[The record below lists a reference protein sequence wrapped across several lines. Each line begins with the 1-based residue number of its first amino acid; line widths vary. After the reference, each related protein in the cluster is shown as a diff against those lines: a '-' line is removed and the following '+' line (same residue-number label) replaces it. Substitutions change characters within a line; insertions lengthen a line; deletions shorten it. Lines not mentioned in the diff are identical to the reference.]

1 MGLDRR
7 RALLIVGLNW
17 LGKREKA
24 VLTDERVEEETQAM
38 NTRQLITK
46 ICVIACCVAL
56 LAGCGKSEKKEKKR
70 EEKDRSA
77 RVTMRVDEIR
87 KRIDDVQHSLVQ
99 LYQESEIQQAKIR
112 AAQENLQALKK
123 SLGDIMK
130 IAPTMET
137 SGVAMTGRALDI
149 PRLREEAVQ
158 AKQSKDSDKKKR
170 ENRALD
176 TLLIV
181 VFLAFLAT
189 VGYKLSQRKRNASAT
204 SEPSSSDQDSY
215 TIIKP
220 PASSQ
225 EQPSESGQEQQQQ
238 ESSQEKSEGEGT
250 RQ

>member
-1 MGLDRR
+1 
-7 RALLIVGLNW
+7 
-17 LGKREKA
+17 
-24 VLTDERVEEETQAM
+24 M

-46 ICVIACCVAL
+46 TCAIACCVAL
-56 LAGCGKSEKKEKKR
+56 LGGCGKSEKKEKKR

-77 RVTMRVDEIR
+77 RVTMHVDEIR

-158 AKQSKDSDKKKR
+158 AKQSKDSEKKKR

-176 TLLIV
+176 TLLII

-204 SEPSSSDQDSY
+204 SEPSSDQDSY

-225 EQPSESGQEQQQQ
+225 EQPTESGQEQQQ

-250 RQ
+250 QQ